1 MLTESFLEDC
11 GGGVV
16 RVSSGLSSIPLES
29 TRGIPC
35 LVFLSTSFIPT
46 VTLLWVTQ
54 HLIEKRERETRGPT
68 HSSRETLS
76 NVTHLAAATQV
87 L

>member
-16 RVSSGLSSIPLES
+16 RVSSGHSSILLES

-46 VTLLWVTQ
+46 VTLLWITQ
-54 HLIEKRERETRGPT
+54 PQSQERE
-68 HSSRETLS
+68 SDRE
-76 NVTHLAAATQV
+76 
-87 L
+87 